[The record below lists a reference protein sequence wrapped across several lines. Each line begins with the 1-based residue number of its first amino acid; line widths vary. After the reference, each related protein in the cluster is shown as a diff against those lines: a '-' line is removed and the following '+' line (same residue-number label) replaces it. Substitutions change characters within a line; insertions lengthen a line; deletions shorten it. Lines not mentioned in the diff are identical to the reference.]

1 MAKIVRNLLYVARQR
16 PPERTSVD
24 LREVVEQVLALRL
37 NQLSLSSIAV
47 RREYAE
53 GLPAIAADTH
63 QLQQVFLNLL
73 LNAEQAILGVRRAGA
88 IIVRTGPG
96 PTPDTV
102 VAQVVDDGPG
112 ISPEDV
118 ARVFEPFYTTK
129 EVGQGTGL
137 GLSVSYG
144 IVQEHGG
151 RLTVESRPG
160 ATTFTV
166 ELPVRSAG
174 PRPTIIAPLV
184 PLEAGGRPALV
195 VEDEPAV
202 LDLVVTLLT
211 DSGWHVDVA
220 AGGKIGLDRVKG
232 RRYDLIVSDVR
243 MPEGGG
249 DEFYRKAIA
258 HDPEVAKRFLFIT
271 GDTANP
277 AAWRFLQDARVP
289 VLEKPFAASAFL
301 DAVRTIATL
310 TASPSRA

>member
-1 MAKIVRNLLYVARQR
+1 
-16 PPERTSVD
+16 
-24 LREVVEQVLALRL
+24 
-37 NQLSLSSIAV
+37 
-47 RREYAE
+47 
-53 GLPAIAADTH
+53 
-63 QLQQVFLNLL
+63 
-73 LNAEQAILGVRRAGA
+73 
-88 IIVRTGPG
+88 
-96 PTPDTV
+96 
-102 VAQVVDDGPG
+102 
-112 ISPEDV
+112 
-118 ARVFEPFYTTK
+118 
-129 EVGQGTGL
+129 
-137 GLSVSYG
+137 VSYG

-166 ELPVRSAG
+166 ELPVHSAG
-174 PRPTIIAPLV
+174 RRPSTSAPLT
-184 PLEAGGRPALV
+184 PLAADGRPALV

-220 AGGKIGLDRVKG
+220 SGGKTGLERVLS

-249 DEFYRKAIA
+249 DEFYRKAVA
-258 HDPEVAKRFLFIT
+258 HDPDLARRFLFIT

-277 AAWRFLQDARVP
+277 AAWRFLKEAKVP

-301 DAVRTIATL
+301 SAVRAIATL